1 MTKLTDVPMDEEVRL
16 ATLSRL
22 GLLDTPSER
31 DFDDICK
38 LASDICGTPIA
49 LVSLV
54 DRDRQFFKAKVGIDT
69 VETPRD
75 LSVCATTML
84 GDSVYEIPDTSK
96 DSLTAINPLVND
108 GVVDMKFYAGA
119 PLKTADGTPLGA
131 LCVIDRTPRKL
142 SDDQKRALEV
152 LSRQV
157 MAQIE
162 LRLALRESRDRA
174 DALAEAL
181 QRESVLRNEVDHR
194 VKNSLMQV
202 MALLRLHANRT
213 ASDEVKEELKAAEAR
228 VSAIAQI
235 HEILH
240 STNGGTDV
248 DIADYFTRLAG
259 NLRNTAPE
267 TIAITTAIPTLRLA
281 TAQAT
286 SLALIANEFVTNSL
300 KYAFPDSGQ
309 GTIRLELLQDESGV
323 VAHFTDD
330 GVGHTGQSSGRGLG
344 QLIMQAAAEQI
355 GAALDWL
362 PGPGTH
368 LEMRFASPLTVV

>member
-1 MTKLTDVPMDEEVRL
+1 MTKQTKVPMDEEVRL

-22 GLLDTPSER
+22 GLLDTPAER
-31 DFDDICK
+31 DFDDICQ
-38 LASDICGTPIA
+38 LASEICGTPIA

-54 DRDRQFFKAKVGIDT
+54 DRDRQFFKARVGIEAT
-69 VETPRD
+69 GTPRD
-75 LSVCATTML
+75 QSVCATTML
-84 GDSVYEIPDTSK
+84 GKSVFEIPDTTR
-96 DSLTAINPLVND
+96 DSLTATNPLVND

-119 PLKTADGTPLGA
+119 PLTTSDGTPLGA
-131 LCVIDRTPRKL
+131 LCVIDREPRVL
-142 SDDQKRALEV
+142 TEMQRRALEV

-162 LRLALRESRDRA
+162 LRMALRESRDRA
-174 DALAEAL
+174 DALTEAL
-181 QRESVLRNEVDHR
+181 ARESVLRGEVDHR

-213 ASDEVKEELKAAEAR
+213 PNAEVKEELRAAEAR

-240 STNGGTDV
+240 SSSGGTDV
-248 DIADYFTRLAG
+248 DIAEYFKRLAG
-259 NLRNTAPE
+259 NLRSTAPE
-267 TIAITTAIPTLRLA
+267 TVAITTAVPALRLA

-300 KYAFPDSGQ
+300 KYAFPDSGA
-309 GTIRLELLQDESGV
+309 GTIKLELLEEASGV
-323 VAHFTDD
+323 VARFTDD
-330 GVGHTGQSSGRGLG
+330 GIGHTGQSQGRGLG

-355 GAALDWL
+355 GAVLDWL

-368 LEMRFASPLTVV
+368 LEMRFASRLGVA